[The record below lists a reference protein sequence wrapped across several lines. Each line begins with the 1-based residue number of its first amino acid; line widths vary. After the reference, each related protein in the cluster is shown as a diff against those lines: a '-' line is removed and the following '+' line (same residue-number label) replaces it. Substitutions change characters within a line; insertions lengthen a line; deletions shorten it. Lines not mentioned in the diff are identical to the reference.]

1 MSYAKLTSK
10 NPKHNHLAI
19 RIIAKSC
26 DAAVRLQGKDI
37 AEAGGHG
44 EYRPRL
50 SQLGGHL
57 CGVSLQL
64 GKRMMMMFHQ
74 LRRMDGCDES
84 PQS

>member
-1 MSYAKLTSK
+1 MSYDKLTSR

-26 DAAVRLQGKDI
+26 DAAVRLQCKHI

-44 EYRPRL
+44 EHCPRL

-57 CGVSLQL
+57 CGIPLQL
-64 GKRMMMMFHQ
+64 GKRMMMMLNQ
-74 LRRMDGCDES
+74 LRQTGGCDES
-84 PQS
+84 PQ